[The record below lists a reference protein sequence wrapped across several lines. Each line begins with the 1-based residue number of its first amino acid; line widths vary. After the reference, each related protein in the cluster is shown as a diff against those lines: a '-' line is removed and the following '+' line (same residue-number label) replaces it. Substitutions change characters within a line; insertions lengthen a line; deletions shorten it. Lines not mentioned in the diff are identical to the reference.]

1 MVGGFYSRAPI
12 DARLEVQVRM
22 SITITERGVIL
33 DEKPLAILAKSRF
46 RDARLITSFQIQ
58 HALLLSQALIL
69 SMH

>member
-46 RDARLITSFQIQ
+46 RDARLVTSFHI
-58 HALLLSQALIL
+58 
-69 SMH
+69 